1 MTDQSMKHKN
11 PDRGPP
17 MHTGA
22 HQFNKGY
29 TSDDEY
35 FNPKYEYPGDKQRGN
50 DYMSMQNEV
59 CRGDSKK
66 LERSKFSRI
75 A

>member
-1 MTDQSMKHKN
+1 MKDMGKNHN

-17 MHTGA
+17 MMEGA
-22 HQFNKGY
+22 HHFNKGY

-35 FNPKYEYPGDKQRGN
+35 FDPHYGKDHERGN
-50 DYMSMQNEV
+50 DYMPMQNER
-59 CRGDSKK
+59 CHKDTKK
-66 LERSKFSRI
+66 IERSKFSKI